1 MSKTPRYRPM
11 RHKQYQ
17 EAIARLK
24 QQHPWLDRQI
34 IQPAPGHLAVLTQLI
49 LQCEQLMHPVD
60 YRRRPLLCV
69 TATREKLAI
78 QVEILGASLQREL
91 ALLNIVDQA
100 RFVAQQHCP
109 VCGAVVFGGEANAPM
124 GVRCAKHA
132 PLLGL
137 FAEEIQRF
145 SKATQM
151 QSAPQPTRSEVTT
164 TTREESAT
172 TGAPEKPV
180 DRQVVP
186 VSAPPEAAPSDTH
199 APKVA
204 FLEAAGLRQ
213 FVDRHRAKADEKFKR
228 SQAIA
233 ERIRMAG
240 HERRELGVLPEDWK
254 SMVDAFAQDFPNF
267 SELAELLHD
276 HFALTALGDGRI
288 AWPPLLLVGPAGIG
302 KTEAA
307 RWLSERLA
315 LPSRVLDMASAQSGS
330 QLAGS
335 EAFWSNSEP
344 GLLFELLAYQP
355 KANPVVVLDEID
367 KADQA
372 KQYDPLAALYTLL
385 EPRSARKFTDLSI
398 RDFSI
403 DASHVNWIATANSLN
418 TIPGPILS
426 RVTVLQVHAP
436 SAEQVARIAQTI
448 YGRLRAEA
456 SWGSVFAPVLEG
468 DVLRRLRALHPRGLA
483 LALRRALG
491 SAARA
496 ARTQITVDDLPVNL
510 TSARCGMGF
519 TAIHSE

>member
-1 MSKTPRYRPM
+1 MSKSPRYRPM
-11 RHKQYQ
+11 PHKQYQ
-17 EAIARLK
+17 DAIARLK

-34 IQPAPGHLAVLTQLI
+34 IQPAPGHLAVLTQLV

-91 ALLNIVDQA
+91 ALLSIVDQA

-124 GVRCAKHA
+124 GVRCAQHA
-132 PLLGL
+132 PLVGL

-145 SKATQM
+145 RKAAQI
-151 QSAPQPTRSEVTT
+151 QLARQPTRSEVTT
-164 TTREESAT
+164 RDESAI
-172 TGAPEKPV
+172 TGAAEKSP

-186 VSAPPEAAPSDTH
+186 VSTPPVVAPSDTL
-199 APKVA
+199 APQVA

-213 FVDRHRAKADEKFKR
+213 FVDRNRAKADEKFKR

-240 HERRELGVLPEDWK
+240 HERRALGVLPEDWK
-254 SMVDAFAQDFPNF
+254 SMIEEFAQDFPNF

-355 KANPVVVLDEID
+355 KANPVMVLDEID

-436 SAEQVARIAQTI
+436 SVEQVARIAQSI

-456 SWGSVFAPVLEG
+456 SWGSVFEPILDG

-496 ARTQITVDDLPVNL
+496 ARTQITVDDLPVKL
-510 TSARCGMGF
+510 ISARRGIGF